1 MNTVRQLLQNKGHEV
16 LSIEPH
22 NSVYNAMQLMAT
34 RPSKESAVKS
44 FLESRLELVNQEAT
58 TPVWFVLQLE
68 SSTHTKPSMVMLSNI
83 A

>member
-44 FLESRLELVNQEAT
+44 FLESRLELVN
-58 TPVWFVLQLE
+58 
-68 SSTHTKPSMVMLSNI
+68 
-83 A
+83 